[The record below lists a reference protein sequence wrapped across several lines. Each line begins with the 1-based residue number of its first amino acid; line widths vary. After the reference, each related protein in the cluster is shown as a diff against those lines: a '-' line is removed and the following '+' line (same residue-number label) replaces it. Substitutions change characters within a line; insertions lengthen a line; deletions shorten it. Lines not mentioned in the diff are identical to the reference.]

1 MINSVWLNSN
11 FFSNSYE
18 LNFKVLDY
26 EQNQE
31 EVEANVTVEVRP
43 IKQMDLEKAVPVM
56 IKGDPED
63 LLKTNY
69 VSFYRW
75 LF

>member
-1 MINSVWLNSN
+1 M
-11 FFSNSYE
+11 
-18 LNFKVLDY
+18 DY